1 MQLETLKIFCD
12 VARLRS
18 FSLGAG
24 MNDVSQS
31 RASQAI
37 HQLEQHLGV
46 TLIDRSQRPWRL
58 TAEGKVF
65 HEGCRE
71 FVGRYYKLEAQVK
84 ERHAQAA
91 SVVHVAAIY
100 SVGLGDMSRYVQRFS
115 QSHLETRV
123 QLEYLNPARVYERV
137 LEEAV
142 DFGIVSFPEQRKE
155 LTVIPWRTER
165 MVLVCPP
172 GHRLAA
178 HKTVPLQELA
188 GEKFVG
194 FDKDLVIRRQIDRRL
209 KSHGIRV
216 DVVMEFDNI
225 EAIKRAVEVGAGVAI
240 LPEPTLMREVMTQTL
255 IALPVADEKLT
266 RPLGIIHRRGKR
278 FHPNAQHF
286 LELLQ
291 SNGAQDGE

>member
-18 FSLGAG
+18 FSQGAG
-24 MNDVSQS
+24 LNDVSQS

-37 HQLEQHLGV
+37 QQLEQQMGAI
-46 TLIDRSQRPWRL
+46 LIDRSQRPWRL
-58 TAEGKVF
+58 TAEGKAF
-65 HEGCRE
+65 YDGCRE
-71 FVGRYYKLEAQVK
+71 IVGKYYDLEAQIK
-84 ERHAQAA
+84 DRHAQTA

-115 QSHLETRV
+115 ESNPQGRV
-123 QLEYLNPARVYERV
+123 QLEYLHPDRVYERV
-137 LEEAV
+137 SEEAV
-142 DFGIVSFPEQRKE
+142 DFGIVSFPERRRE
-155 LTVIPWRTER
+155 LTVIPWRTEP

-178 HKTVPLQELA
+178 REKVALDELA

-194 FDKDLVIRRQIDRRL
+194 FDKDLVIRRQIDRLLRR
-209 KSHGIRV
+209 HGVRV

-225 EAIKRAVEVGAGVAI
+225 EAIKRAVEVGAG
-240 LPEPTLMREVMTQTL
+240 
-255 IALPVADEKLT
+255 IALLPAPTVAREAALGTLLAVPLADEAFA

-278 FHPNAQHF
+278 FYPNTRQF

-291 SNGAQDGE
+291 SNGAKA